1 MPLTPINLN
10 HDMNLQLQKA
20 VDQIKSIENTP
31 KPGITFRD
39 ITPLLANGQALKTVI
54 DAMATQLAA
63 KNIHP
68 DLIVCP
74 EARGFIFG
82 TALAYRLGIGMI
94 PIRKPG
100 KLPRET
106 VEIDYDLE
114 YGKDTLQIHADAISV
129 GQNVILVDDV
139 LATGG
144 TMNACKHLLTQQG
157 ANVLAC
163 VFLMTLTDLP
173 GRSLLAPTPIIS
185 LVEY

>member
-74 EARGFIFG
+74 VARGFIFG
-82 TALAYRLGIGMI
+82 TALAFVCYLQGVSDLGAINASMLVCI
-94 PIRKPG
+94 EP
-100 KLPRET
+100 
-106 VEIDYDLE
+106 VSA
-114 YGKDTLQIHADAISV
+114 TLF
-129 GQNVILVDDV
+129 
-139 LATGG
+139 ATLWL
-144 TMNACKHLLTQQG
+144 K
-157 ANVLAC
+157 
-163 VFLMTLTDLP
+163 TDLVVQDYM
-173 GRSLLAPTPIIS
+173 GILLITLMVFFICMPDKKRGK
-185 LVEY
+185 